1 MTQKILSGRWTR
13 GVALSALMIAAAGA
27 VAAEPFAGL
36 GAFDGRIGASGPDR
50 GPIVAGGQAM
60 IRGPRPCAEPARH
73 PAAGR
78 RGAGGLALHRRCRGR
93 PSGAGHHPRGRRARR
108 LPGGG
113 GAWRRGPLCHG
124 HGAEGLCR
132 ARYRVNAGA
141 YDLEVAKVATRP
153 YQVAVGEGA
162 LFVTS
167 AVGRPPVR
175 ESELVKLDPATLKV
189 IARTA
194 PEAAPARQDG
204 SDGGLFA
211 VYGLGVA
218 PGQVWVT
225 NTRQDTVAV
234 YASDDLSLLKQF
246 EPGTVG
252 HPRDAV
258 HHDGKV
264 YVTATFEPTVHVF
277 DTESLEELE
286 PIALSSSRRGQ
297 DFTTASLS
305 LAAEAGKLFVASLR
319 SEEVAVIDLA
329 TGEETAVWPVDGSKG
344 TIGLA
349 ASPDGSRVY
358 TVAQGNDM
366 VSVLDGTTGAVLRQV
381 NVGASPLN
389 AVVDPATGHVYV
401 AVRGGNAVAVLDAEG
416 ALIANLEVGAT
427 PNHLTTD
434 GAGHVFVV
442 DQGTGSLTRVAAQ

>member
-60 IRGPRPCAEPARH
+60 IQGRGLAPNQPVTLRQGGEVLEGSPFTADAE
-73 PAAGR
+73 
-78 RGAGGLALHRRCRGR
+78 GGLQAQVTI
-93 PSGAGHHPRGRRARR
+93 PEGAA
-108 LPGGG
+108 PGVYPVVVELGG
-113 GAWRRGPLCHG
+113 EAPFATVMELKVSAVPG
-124 HGAEGLCR
+124 
-132 ARYRVNAGA
+132 RVNAGA